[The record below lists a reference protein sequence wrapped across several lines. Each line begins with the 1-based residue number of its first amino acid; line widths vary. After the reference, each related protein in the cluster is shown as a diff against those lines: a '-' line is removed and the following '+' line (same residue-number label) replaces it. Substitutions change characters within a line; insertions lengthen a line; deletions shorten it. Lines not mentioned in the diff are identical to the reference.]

1 MIKESLQFKKKK
13 HNLIILTKGGIN
25 NNNKRKTNTKNSSTI
40 LTLKGE
46 EFALKKNILN
56 TLDINKEKIIKTVTS
71 LKQELISE
79 DDESEF
85 NNDKKISIFDKNLK
99 AEKSNILRE
108 NKDNEK
114 KNNDLDFF
122 LNLNGSI
129 NIKKT
134 STKFNKRISEKTF
147 KGSNNAIICKTNSE
161 IDKYTELENKKKCFK
176 DVSKFALKS
185 SLNEAELIEKNNI
198 SVYEFI
204 KFNNEN
210 FKVKDSSINYNDS
223 IYSKIKNKITKKSSL
238 NTNIYEINNLEVN
251 KSKIN
256 NNNNNDI
263 VTNQAKFK
271 NNFIKIKNPLNE
283 KIKSNNSE
291 ISNSIKNHMNNIY
304 NENQNDNISENKKL
318 IIIKKTGKPKSSY
331 FENNKNNEI
340 KIKEEIKKID
350 TRESNSKN
358 LLNSENNR
366 IISRLII
373 ENRRIS
379 CFLCEKFFKPN
390 RIFVPYCKIHY
401 MCRKC
406 IKSYYEDIFENNNF
420 SLKCPD
426 LNCNKEIDFELLKK
440 IISQTHCDMF
450 QNKGKKEKNE
460 NKENND
466 SNIKKEIFL
475 KDTKILFNSK
485 VSEEKIKLYTQKHVL
500 DINSNEKFYM
510 YNKNKDIFCNKCL
523 KPALFTKING
533 FFIKC
538 LNCHNRICKYCLKE
552 FEDFHMDIMHENHC
566 KVYYRKDDDAYNF
579 ENSSKII
586 KFLTQLIFV
595 LAMYYLLFAGIYYNV
610 FKFLKY
616 LFKFND
622 YKNCFLKFVMNY
634 LSKFICFFCIII
646 CSPFIILIYPFFPAI
661 IAFTDY

>member
-256 NNNNNDI
+256 
-263 VTNQAKFK
+263 
-271 NNFIKIKNPLNE
+271 IKI
-283 KIKSNNSE
+283 
-291 ISNSIKNHMNNIY
+291 
-304 NENQNDNISENKKL
+304 
-318 IIIKKTGKPKSSY
+318 
-331 FENNKNNEI
+331 
-340 KIKEEIKKID
+340 
-350 TRESNSKN
+350 
-358 LLNSENNR
+358 
-366 IISRLII
+366 
-373 ENRRIS
+373 
-379 CFLCEKFFKPN
+379 
-390 RIFVPYCKIHY
+390 
-401 MCRKC
+401 
-406 IKSYYEDIFENNNF
+406 
-420 SLKCPD
+420 
-426 LNCNKEIDFELLKK
+426 
-440 IISQTHCDMF
+440 
-450 QNKGKKEKNE
+450 
-460 NKENND
+460 
-466 SNIKKEIFL
+466 
-475 KDTKILFNSK
+475 
-485 VSEEKIKLYTQKHVL
+485 
-500 DINSNEKFYM
+500 
-510 YNKNKDIFCNKCL
+510 
-523 KPALFTKING
+523 
-533 FFIKC
+533 
-538 LNCHNRICKYCLKE
+538 
-552 FEDFHMDIMHENHC
+552 
-566 KVYYRKDDDAYNF
+566 
-579 ENSSKII
+579 
-586 KFLTQLIFV
+586 
-595 LAMYYLLFAGIYYNV
+595 
-610 FKFLKY
+610 
-616 LFKFND
+616 
-622 YKNCFLKFVMNY
+622 
-634 LSKFICFFCIII
+634 
-646 CSPFIILIYPFFPAI
+646 
-661 IAFTDY
+661 